1 MKRFEKFLAD
11 LDPEYLDGKM
21 ERCQANPERTHI
33 RLTVSY
39 EKPVD
44 LGLLEYHLSRMLNAQ
59 VEIVSANVQPQIQP
73 EVSQTQA
80 SGTQP
85 QTEFYTYEGSKVIV
99 GKKIMSGTQA
109 IKSITDH
116 SEVVVWGE
124 VFAKEARTIK
134 DGKWTIHLISIAD
147 NSGSVTLKKFC
158 AADSPQSKKFD
169 GVKKG
174 QCILASGKVQ
184 YDTYS
189 KELQIDPRDI
199 TLVTRKLRSDD
210 AEEKRIELHCHT
222 NMSAKDGMC
231 PAEKLVETAARYG
244 HKAIAITDHG
254 VLQAFPDAMN
264 ACFKVRKKDPDFKVI
279 YGVESYFI
287 RDNSVNAVFGLGANQ
302 QYPLS
307 GTFVVFDVETTGLSA
322 ISERL
327 TEIGASK
334 IKDGKV
340 IDSFSTYVNPE
351 RPIPP
356 KITELTGITDATVK
370 DAPTEAA
377 AAKSFMDFA
386 GDAPVI
392 AHNASFDM
400 SFITAACERAEI
412 APPAVYIDTVAIARV
427 LYPDIRNHKLNTLAE
442 HLRCGGFNHHR
453 AVDDSNVLVKIF
465 ENMLAVLYENGIRDL
480 SELNVKLASIGV
492 DPRKLPSY
500 HQIIFAKNKTGLK
513 NLYKLVSTG
522 HIDNFYK
529 KPLTFKSDLDKHREG
544 LVIGSAC
551 EQGELFRAVMR
562 GDSPEAIDK
571 IAELYDYFEIQPTGN
586 NEFLIRKGEVADRAE
601 LIEIN
606 KKIVRLGERLD
617 KPVVATCDVHF
628 LNPEDALYREIIMS
642 GIGFDDAGEQAPL
655 YLHTTDEMLAEFSY
669 LGEKK
674 AKEVVID
681 NPAKIADMCEY
692 LEPVP
697 QGKLYT
703 PTIPGAEKELEELS
717 NRTAREMYGE
727 TLPAVV
733 KARLDKELTAII
745 KHGYAVLYVIAHKI
759 IKESNNNGYH
769 VGSRGSVGS
778 SFVATMSGISEVN
791 PLPPHRLCPKCKHSI
806 FKDSPDADDELKNA
820 GSGYDVAD
828 MSCPKCGENMIGDGH
843 DIPFE
848 TFLGFKGDKVPDID
862 LNFSNENQHAA
873 HEYTKTLFGDE
884 YVFRA
889 GTISTIASQMAF
901 GYVKHYLEDRGEENV
916 PRAQIDRLVA
926 GCTGIKNTTGQ
937 HAGGMIVV
945 PKEFDIYDFTPIQRP
960 ADKDDTDVITT
971 HFDFHCLHDTI
982 LKLDLLGHDV
992 PTLYKHLEDI
1002 TDVKI
1007 GDVPTNDARVMSLF
1021 TSPDAMGID
1030 AGKLHAQTGTL
1041 TLPEVSTRYVQQML
1055 VDCNPQKFSDLLQIS
1070 GLSHGTDV
1078 WIGNAAELIKSGEC
1092 TIESVIGTRDNIM
1105 VYLIEKGL
1113 DPALAFK
1120 ITEITRKG
1128 KAAKELT
1135 NDMVMLMQA
1144 HDVPLWYIDSCKKI
1158 KYMFPKAHAAAYVT
1172 SAVKLGWF
1180 KLNYPLEYYS
1190 VYFTIKGQD
1199 FEAETAMAGQAAVE
1213 RRLFQIENDKE
1224 ATKKDND
1231 AYDMLLVIN
1240 EYLLRGFK
1248 FLPIDIEKSH
1258 PSEFLVEKSAS
1269 EAGTAIRLPFNSIK
1283 GVGATAAAALQAAAQ
1298 KGFRSVED
1306 LASTPGVG
1314 RSVCDMLEAAGAFK
1328 DIPKTNQISFF

>member
-11 LDPEYLDGKM
+11 LDPEYMLGKM
-21 ERCQANPERTHI
+21 VRCQANPERTHI
-33 RLTVSY
+33 RLTVAY
-39 EKPVD
+39 EKPMD
-44 LGLLEYHLSRMLNAQ
+44 LGLLEYHLSRMLNVR
-59 VEIVSANVQPQIQP
+59 VEIVAENPRIQS
-73 EVSQTQA
+73 EAVSEESSKTQT
-80 SGTQP
+80 SEP
-85 QTEFYTYEGSKVIV
+85 QTEHYTYEGSKVIV
-99 GKKIMSGTQA
+99 GKKIISKTQT
-109 IKSITDH
+109 IKSAMEH
-116 SEVVVWGE
+116 SEVVLWGE
-124 VFAKEARTIK
+124 VFSAEARTIK

-147 NSGSVTLKKFC
+147 DTGSITVKKFC
-158 AADSPQSKKFD
+158 AGGSPQSQKFD
-169 GVKKG
+169 AVKKG
-174 QCILASGKVQ
+174 QCILVSGKVQ
-184 YDTYS
+184 YDAYS
-189 KELQIDPRDI
+189 KELQVDPKDI
-199 TLVTRKLRSDD
+199 TLVTKKLRCDD

-222 NMSAKDGMC
+222 NMSTKDGIC
-231 PAEKLVETAARYG
+231 PAGKLVETAARYG

-264 ACFKVRKKDPDFKVI
+264 ACFKVRKNDPDFKVL

-287 RDNSVNAVFGLGANQ
+287 RDNSVNAVFGLEKDK
-302 QYPLS
+302 QYPLD
-307 GTFVVFDVETTGLSA
+307 GTFVVFDIETTGLSS
-322 ISERL
+322 ISERM
-327 TEIGASK
+327 TEIGANK
-334 IKDGKV
+334 IKDGK
-340 IDSFSTYVNPE
+340 IIETFSTYVNPGK
-351 RPIPP
+351 PISP
-356 KITELTGITDATVK
+356 KITELTGISDATVK
-370 DAPTEAA
+370 DAPSEPEAV
-377 AAKSFMDFA
+377 KSFVDFV

-400 SFITAACERAEI
+400 SFIIAACKRAEI
-412 APPAVYIDTVAIARV
+412 APPAVYIDTVAMARV

-453 AVDDSNVLVKIF
+453 AADDSNVLVKIF
-465 ENMLAVLYENGIRDL
+465 ENMLEELSKNGIHDL
-480 SELNVKLASIGV
+480 SELNVKLASIGT
-492 DPRKLPSY
+492 DPKKLPSY
-500 HQIIFAKNKTGLK
+500 HQIIFAKNKAGLK
-513 NLYKLVSTG
+513 NLYKLVSIG

-529 KPLTFKSDLDKHREG
+529 KPLTFKSDLDKLREG
-544 LVIGSAC
+544 LIIGSAC
-551 EQGELFRAVMR
+551 EQGEVYRAVMR
-562 GDSPEAIDK
+562 GDSPEAIEK
-571 IAELYDYFEIQPTGN
+571 IAELYDYLEIQPTGN
-586 NEFLIRKGEVADRAE
+586 NEFLIRKGEVADNAE

-606 KKIVRLGERLD
+606 KKIVRLGEKLG

-642 GIGFDDAGEQAPL
+642 GIGFDDAGQQAPL

-681 NPAKIADMCEY
+681 NPAKIAEMCEY

-703 PTIPGAEKELEELS
+703 PTIEGAEKELEELV
-717 NRTAREMYGE
+717 NRTAVEKYGE
-727 TLPAVV
+727 TLPEIVR
-733 KARLDKELTAII
+733 ARLDKELTAII

-778 SFVATMSGISEVN
+778 SFVATMAGISEVN
-791 PLPPHRLCPKCKHSI
+791 PLPPHRWCPNCKHSI
-806 FKDSPDADDELKNA
+806 FKDSSDADDEVKNA
-820 GSGYDVAD
+820 GSGYDISD
-828 MSCPKCGENMIGDGH
+828 IPCPKCKTTMTGDGH

-901 GYVKHYLEDRGEENV
+901 GYVKHYLEDQGEMNT

-960 ADKDDTDVITT
+960 ADKSDTEIITT

-1002 TDVKI
+1002 TGKKI
-1007 GDVPTNDARVMSLF
+1007 VDVPTNDAKVMSLF
-1021 TSPDAMGID
+1021 TSPEAMGID

-1055 VDCNPQKFSDLLQIS
+1055 VECNPQRFSDLLQIS

-1078 WIGNAAELIKSGEC
+1078 WIGNAAELIKNGEC
-1092 TIESVIGTRDNIM
+1092 TIETVIGTRDNIM

-1135 NDMVMLMQA
+1135 NDMVNLMKA
-1144 HDVPLWYIDSCKKI
+1144 HEVPDWYIESCKKI

-1199 FEAETAMAGQAAVE
+1199 FEAETAIAGQAAVD

-1258 PSEFLVEKSAS
+1258 PSEFLVENDS
-1269 EAGTAIRLPFNSIK
+1269 IRLPFNSIK
-1283 GVGATAAAALQAAAQ
+1283 GVGATAAAALQSGAK